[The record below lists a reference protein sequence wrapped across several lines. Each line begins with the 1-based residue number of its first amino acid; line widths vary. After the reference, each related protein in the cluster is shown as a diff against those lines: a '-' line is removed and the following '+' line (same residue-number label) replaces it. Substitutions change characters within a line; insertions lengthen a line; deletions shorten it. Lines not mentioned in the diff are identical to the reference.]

1 MADSPFIIEV
11 TADNF
16 DQVVLEGSQ
25 QQPVLVDFWAD
36 WCGPC
41 KALMPILAKLAEEY
55 RGKFILAKVN
65 SDENQALA
73 QQYGIRSLPTVKLFK
88 HGAAV
93 DEFMGALPEGQVRE
107 FLDQHIERE
116 SDAICNAALA
126 AEAAGDPDKALELL
140 KTANEV
146 DPGRPQIVAA
156 LARLL
161 MQKGEADTA
170 EALLNALPTADQES
184 REIAALLAQLEF
196 SREGGIEESAESLQ
210 SQLEASPDNLELRYR
225 LALRLLADKQYE
237 AAMQHLLAIMQKDRS
252 FGDDAARKTLLKAF
266 DMLGDDPLVAIYRRK
281 MFNFLY

>member
-170 EALLNALPTADQES
+170 EALLNALPTADRES